1 MNTVHIHIYD
11 WMNQGMNKLSSDERL
26 PLYQR
31 LRDCLAEQ
39 IANNRWRP
47 GEAIPTEAALSAE
60 YCLSTGTVRKA
71 IDMLVND
78 NILERQQGRGTFIRR
93 AQFQS
98 SLFRFFRFQ
107 TESGV
112 RQVPQSRI
120 LSVEPVTAPS
130 AVSHALGLIPDAP
143 VIRMIRLRL
152 LDAQPVLT
160 EEIWL
165 PRVQFQALLEVD
177 LNAQG
182 PLLYPI
188 YEELCG
194 QVVAYAEET
203 LTAESV
209 SDVYARMLQV
219 QTGSP
224 VVVIERLA
232 RNYAGEPLEWRRSRG
247 HASHFRY
254 SVEIR

>member
-1 MNTVHIHIYD
+1 MNS
-11 WMNQGMNKLSSDERL
+11 LSSDVRL

-31 LRDCLAEQ
+31 LRDHLAEQ

-60 YCLSTGTVRKA
+60 YQLSTGTVRKA
-71 IDMLVND
+71 VDALVSEG
-78 NILERQQGRGTFIRR
+78 ILERQQGRGTFIRR
-93 AQFQS
+93 PQFQS

-107 TESGV
+107 TAAGE
-112 RQVPQSRI
+112 RRVPESRI
-120 LSVEPVTAPS
+120 LSIEPVAAPS
-130 AVSHALGLIPDAP
+130 AVAHALGLPAESP
-143 VIRMIRLRL
+143 VIRIVRVRL
-152 LDAQPVLT
+152 LDVQPVLA

-165 PRVQFQALLEVD
+165 PRSRFQPLLEID
-177 LNAQG
+177 LSREG

-188 YEELCG
+188 YEEVCG

-209 SDVYARMLQV
+209 NEVHARLLQV
-219 QTGSP
+219 PVNSP

-232 RNYAGEPLEWRRSRG
+232 RDYAGTPLEWRRSRG
-247 HASHFRY
+247 HAEHFRY
-254 SVEIR
+254 SVDIR

>member
-1 MNTVHIHIYD
+1 MNR
-11 WMNQGMNKLSSDERL
+11 LSSDERL

-31 LRDCLAEQ
+31 LRDQLAEQ

-47 GEAIPTEAALSAE
+47 GEAIPTEAALSSE

-71 IDMLVND
+71 IDMLVAD
-78 NILERQQGRGTFIRR
+78 NILERQQGRGTYIRR
-93 AQFQS
+93 PQFQS

-107 TESGV
+107 TAAGE
-112 RQVPQSRI
+112 RQVPESRI
-120 LSVEPVTAPS
+120 LSIEPMIAPS
-130 AVSHALGLIPDAP
+130 AVSQALGLIPDAP
-143 VIRMIRLRL
+143 VIRLVRLRL
-152 LDAQPVLT
+152 LDAQPVLA

-165 PRVQFQALLEVD
+165 PRVLFQALLDTD
-177 LNAQG
+177 LQLHG

-188 YEELCG
+188 YETLCG

-203 LTAESV
+203 LTAEAINETH
-209 SDVYARMLQV
+209 ARLLQV
-219 QTGSP
+219 PVNSP

-254 SVEIR
+254 SVDIR

>member
-1 MNTVHIHIYD
+1 MNR
-11 WMNQGMNKLSSDERL
+11 LSSDERL

-31 LRDCLAEQ
+31 LRDQLAEQ

-47 GEAIPTEAALSAE
+47 GEAIPTEAALSSE

-71 IDMLVND
+71 IDMLVAD
-78 NILERQQGRGTFIRR
+78 NILERQQGRGTYIRR
-93 AQFQS
+93 PQFQS

-107 TESGV
+107 TAAGE
-112 RQVPQSRI
+112 RQVPESRI
-120 LSVEPVTAPS
+120 LSIEPMTAPS
-130 AVSHALGLIPDAP
+130 AVSQALGLIPDAP
-143 VIRMIRLRL
+143 VIRLVRLRL
-152 LDAQPVLT
+152 LDAQPVLA

-165 PRVQFQALLEVD
+165 PRVLFQALLDTD
-177 LNAQG
+177 LQLHG

-188 YEELCG
+188 YETLCG

-209 SDVYARMLQV
+209 SDVHARLLHIPQN
-219 QTGSP
+219 SP

-232 RNYAGEPLEWRRSRG
+232 RNYAGQPLEWRRSRG

>member
-1 MNTVHIHIYD
+1 MNR
-11 WMNQGMNKLSSDERL
+11 LSSDVRL
-26 PLYQR
+26 PLYHR
-31 LRDCLAEQ
+31 LRDQLAEQ

-47 GEAIPTEAALSAE
+47 GEAIPTEAALSSE

-93 AQFQS
+93 PQFQS

-107 TESGV
+107 TAAGE
-112 RQVPQSRI
+112 RQVPESRI
-120 LSVEPVTAPS
+120 LSIEPMSAPS
-130 AVSHALGLIPDAP
+130 AVAEMLGLPADAP
-143 VIRMIRLRL
+143 VIRILRLRL
-152 LDAQPVLT
+152 LDERPVLA

-165 PRVQFQALLEVD
+165 PRIQFHALLDID
-177 LNAQG
+177 LDQQG

-188 YEELCG
+188 YEEFCG

-203 LTAESV
+203 LTADSV
-209 SDVYARMLQV
+209 DEVHARLLQIPV
-219 QTGSP
+219 NSP

>member
-1 MNTVHIHIYD
+1 M
-11 WMNQGMNKLSSDERL
+11 KSLSSDVRL

-31 LRDCLAEQ
+31 LRDQLAEQ

-60 YCLSTGTVRKA
+60 HQLSTGTVRKA
-71 IDMLVND
+71 IDALVSEGV
-78 NILERQQGRGTFIRR
+78 LERQQGRGTFVRR
-93 AQFQS
+93 PQFQS

-107 TESGV
+107 TAAGE
-112 RQVPQSRI
+112 RRVPESRI
-120 LSVEPVTAPS
+120 LSIEPVPAPS
-130 AVSHALGLIPDAP
+130 AVAQALGLTPDAP
-143 VIRMIRLRL
+143 VIRIVRVRL
-152 LDAQPVLT
+152 LDVEPVLA

-165 PRVQFQALLEVD
+165 PRSRFQPLLEID
-177 LNAQG
+177 LSQKG

-188 YEELCG
+188 YEETCG

-209 SDVYARMLQV
+209 NEVYARLLQV
-219 QTGSP
+219 PVNSP

-232 RNYAGEPLEWRRSRG
+232 RDYAGNPLEWRRSRG
-247 HASHFRY
+247 HAEHFRY
-254 SVEIR
+254 SVDIR

>member
-1 MNTVHIHIYD
+1 M
-11 WMNQGMNKLSSDERL
+11 SSLPSDARL

-31 LRDCLAEQ
+31 LRDQLAEQ
-39 IANNRWRP
+39 IAKNRWRP

-60 YCLSTGTVRKA
+60 YELSVGTVRKA
-71 IDMLVND
+71 IDALVSEGV
-78 NILERQQGRGTFIRR
+78 LERQQGRGTFIRR
-93 AQFQS
+93 PQFQS

-107 TESGV
+107 SPSGE

-120 LSVEPVTAPS
+120 LSIEPVAAPS
-130 AVSHALGLIPDAP
+130 AVAQALGLHADAP
-143 VIRMIRLRL
+143 VIRIVRLRL
-152 LDAQPVLT
+152 LQVQPVLA

-165 PRVQFQALLEVD
+165 PRSRFQPLLETD
-177 LNAQG
+177 ISLKG

-194 QVVAYAEET
+194 QVVASAEET

-209 SDVYARMLQV
+209 NDVHARLLQV
-219 QTGSP
+219 PINSP

-232 RNYAGEPLEWRRSRG
+232 RDYSGVPLEWRRSRG
-247 HASHFRY
+247 HAEHFRY
-254 SVEIR
+254 SVDIR

>member
-1 MNTVHIHIYD
+1 M
-11 WMNQGMNKLSSDERL
+11 KSLSSDARL

-31 LRDCLAEQ
+31 LRDQLAEQ

-60 YCLSTGTVRKA
+60 YQLSTGTVRKA
-71 IDMLVND
+71 IDALVSEGV
-78 NILERQQGRGTFIRR
+78 LERQQGRGTFIRR
-93 AQFQS
+93 PQFQS

-107 TESGV
+107 TAAGE
-112 RQVPQSRI
+112 RRVPESRI
-120 LSVEPVTAPS
+120 LSIEPVPAPS
-130 AVSHALGLIPDAP
+130 AVAQALGLSLDAP
-143 VIRMIRLRL
+143 VIRIVRVRL
-152 LDAQPVLT
+152 LDVKPVLA

-165 PRVQFQALLEVD
+165 PRSRFQPLLEID
-177 LNAQG
+177 LSQKG

-188 YEELCG
+188 YEETCG

-209 SDVYARMLQV
+209 NEVHARLLHV
-219 QTGSP
+219 PVNSP

-232 RNYAGEPLEWRRSRG
+232 RDYAGNPLEWRRSRG
-247 HASHFRY
+247 HAEHFRY

>member
-1 MNTVHIHIYD
+1 MNR
-11 WMNQGMNKLSSDERL
+11 LSSDERL

-31 LRDCLAEQ
+31 LRDQLAEQ

-47 GEAIPTEAALSAE
+47 GEAIPTEAALSSE

-71 IDMLVND
+71 IDMLVAE

-93 AQFQS
+93 PQFES

-107 TESGV
+107 TPAGA
-112 RQVPQSRI
+112 RQVPESRI
-120 LSVEPVTAPS
+120 LSIEPMIAPT
-130 AVSHALGLIPDAP
+130 AVSQALGLINDAP
-143 VIRMIRLRL
+143 VIRMVRLRL
-152 LDAQPVLT
+152 LDAQPVLA

-165 PRVQFQALLEVD
+165 PRVQFQALLDND
-177 LNAQG
+177 LQRHG

-188 YEELCG
+188 YETLCG

-203 LTAESV
+203 LTAEAV
-209 SDVYARMLQV
+209 GDAHARLLQIPAN
-219 QTGSP
+219 SP

-232 RNYAGEPLEWRRSRG
+232 RNYSGEPLEWRRSRG

>member
-1 MNTVHIHIYD
+1 MSL
-11 WMNQGMNKLSSDERL
+11 LSSDVRL

-31 LRDCLAEQ
+31 LRDQLAEQ

-47 GEAIPTEAALSAE
+47 GEAIPTEAALSSE

-71 IDMLVND
+71 IDMLVAD

-93 AQFQS
+93 PQFQS

-107 TESGV
+107 TASGE
-112 RQVPQSRI
+112 RQVPESRI
-120 LSVEPVTAPS
+120 LSMEPMAAPA
-130 AVSHALGLIPDAP
+130 AVAQMLGLPPGSP
-143 VIRMIRLRL
+143 VIRMLRLRL
-152 LDAQPVLT
+152 LDAQPVLA

-165 PRVQFQALLEVD
+165 PRIQFHALLEID
-177 LNAQG
+177 MDQQG

-188 YEELCG
+188 YEEFCG

-203 LTAESV
+203 LTADAVDEV
-209 SDVYARMLQV
+209 NARLLHIPV
-219 QTGSP
+219 NSP

-232 RNYAGEPLEWRRSRG
+232 RNYAGQPLEWRRSRG

>member
-1 MNTVHIHIYD
+1 
-11 WMNQGMNKLSSDERL
+11 MNQLSSDVRL

-31 LRDCLAEQ
+31 LRDQLAQQ

-47 GEAIPTEAALSAE
+47 GEAIPTEAVLSAE

-71 IDMLVND
+71 IDMLVKD

-93 AQFQS
+93 PQFQS

-107 TESGV
+107 TAAGE
-112 RQVPQSRI
+112 RQVPESRI
-120 LSVEPVTAPS
+120 LSIEPMTAPS
-130 AVSHALGLIPDAP
+130 AVAQALSLAPESP
-143 VIRMIRLRL
+143 VIRLMRVRL
-152 LDAQPVLT
+152 LDAQPVLA

-165 PRVQFQALLEVD
+165 PRIQFQALLD
-177 LNAQG
+177 LDLDQQG

-188 YEELCG
+188 YEEFCG
-194 QVVAYAEET
+194 QVIAYAEET
-203 LTAESV
+203 LTADLV
-209 SDVYARMLQV
+209 SEVHARLLQIPV
-219 QTGSP
+219 NSP

-232 RNYAGEPLEWRRSRG
+232 RNYAGQPLEWRRSRG

>member
-1 MNTVHIHIYD
+1 MNT
-11 WMNQGMNKLSSDERL
+11 LSSDTRL
-26 PLYQR
+26 PLYHR
-31 LRDCLAEQ
+31 LRDQLAEQ
-39 IANNRWRP
+39 IGNNRWRP

-93 AQFQS
+93 PQFQS

-107 TESGV
+107 TAAGE
-112 RQVPQSRI
+112 RQIPESRI
-120 LSVEPVTAPS
+120 LSIEPLSAPS
-130 AVSHALGLIPDAP
+130 SVAEMLGLPAAAP
-143 VIRMIRLRL
+143 VIRLLRLRL
-152 LDAQPVLT
+152 LDEQPVLA

-165 PRVQFQALLEVD
+165 PRIQFHALLDID
-177 LNAQG
+177 LSQQG

-188 YEELCG
+188 YEEFCG

-203 LTAESV
+203 LTADSV
-209 SDVYARMLQV
+209 DDAHARLLQIAP
-219 QTGSP
+219 GSP

-232 RNYAGEPLEWRRSRG
+232 RNYAGQPLEWRRSRG

>member
-1 MNTVHIHIYD
+1 MSPF
-11 WMNQGMNKLSSDERL
+11 SSDARL

-31 LRDCLAEQ
+31 LRDQLAEQ

-47 GEAIPTEAALSAE
+47 GEAIPTEAALSSE

-71 IDMLVND
+71 IDMLVAD

-93 AQFQS
+93 PQFQS

-107 TESGV
+107 TASGE
-112 RQVPQSRI
+112 RQVPESRI
-120 LSVEPVTAPS
+120 LSMEPMAAPA
-130 AVSHALGLIPDAP
+130 AVAQMLGLPPGSP
-143 VIRMIRLRL
+143 VIRLMRLRL
-152 LDAQPVLT
+152 LDAQPVLA

-165 PRVQFQALLEVD
+165 SRIQFHALLEID
-177 LNAQG
+177 MSQQG

-188 YEELCG
+188 YEEFCG
-194 QVVAYAEET
+194 QVIAYAEET
-203 LTAESV
+203 LTADAV
-209 SDVYARMLQV
+209 DDVNARLLQIPV
-219 QTGSP
+219 NSP

-232 RNYAGEPLEWRRSRG
+232 RNYAGQPLEWRRSRG